1 MKFTFVY
8 VGNTYNMCAD
18 FIKEIIEILRKE
30 GVSYNYDE
38 WRMKL
43 ETQNVELVAYHVH
56 CGTILPL
63 LNASDADYICTITAY
78 PPYYDSDE
86 RVKITEIIRNRIMQ
100 RFRKEPKIIDDRAMK
115 DYISL
120 LIDIEKK
127 TAIKLS
133 DLPDI
138 RDSESERC

>member
-1 MKFTFVY
+1 
-8 VGNTYNMCAD
+8 
-18 FIKEIIEILRKE
+18 
-30 GVSYNYDE
+30 
-38 WRMKL
+38 
-43 ETQNVELVAYHVH
+43 
-56 CGTILPL
+56 
-63 LNASDADYICTITAY
+63 
-78 PPYYDSDE
+78 
-86 RVKITEIIRNRIMQ
+86 MQ